1 MQKAHPL
8 LESAAGRLYGY
19 FIWGPPRQ
27 RLSESMEKCTLYLS
41 TCQIM
46 SWFRQAVC
54 LPRDAS
60 QDQPTS
66 SGWNQTMPSLTNI
79 IKLAPETIVKYLP
92 LVSAWVSA
100 YRNPM
105 NFQVPLHGGPW
116 PSKACPVASMRADD
130 TGAGSSAWSFDSPRH
145 RLDPEKSS
153 ESDLCSQGTCT
164 WRQRLVHSLS
174 GESCLTPWC
183 AVRQRS

>member
-19 FIWGPPRQ
+19 YIWGPPRQ

-116 PSKACPVASMRADD
+116 PSRPVQSPQCALMIPALGHLPGHSIAPVIASILRNPPSPICALKAPAPGGNGSFLSYLARA
-130 TGAGSSAWSFDSPRH
+130 A
-145 RLDPEKSS
+145 
-153 ESDLCSQGTCT
+153 
-164 WRQRLVHSLS
+164 
-174 GESCLTPWC
+174 
-183 AVRQRS
+183 